1 MNIKIQSVC
10 CAALAAVL
18 LAPPSLRAANAGTN
32 APNATATNANPEA
45 AMTALFGDPV
55 IPRGKGVEIKRSQL
69 DELYSSAKAT
79 AAAAGRML
87 NPNYEA
93 QILDQL
99 LFVQLAQQ
107 KATDADRTG
116 GQKEADLQ
124 YTNTLKR
131 FPSEEALAQQLK
143 AVGLTLD
150 EYRTRVAQEATAR
163 AVFERETKVNVPD
176 TEVTAYYSNHPA
188 AFEQPEK
195 ARLDSILLFT
205 VDTTSSQTSSQP
217 APLSADQVQ
226 AKRKTIN
233 ELLRRANAGE
243 SFTNLAARYSE
254 DPNAKVSN
262 GELPPLSR
270 DQMAPELAAAAF
282 SLTNNQVSD
291 VIELPVGFYL
301 LKLVEKVPAQK
312 LALGDMVPGGEQ
324 TVAASVK
331 AFLTQQKLNQQL
343 PAYVENLKKAANV
356 EILDPNLKA
365 EAATLEAAATNAPAA
380 GDF

>member
-1 MNIKIQSVC
+1 MNINTPSIC
-10 CAALAAVL
+10 CAALAVVL
-18 LAPPSLRAANAGTN
+18 LAPPCLRAANAGTN
-32 APNATATNANPEA
+32 APNPTATNANPEA

-55 IPRGKGVEIKRSQL
+55 IARGKGVEIKRSQL

-79 AAAAGRML
+79 AAASGRML
-87 NPNYEA
+87 PPYYEA

-99 LFVQLAQQ
+99 LFVQLMQQ
-107 KATDADRTG
+107 KATDADRADG
-116 GQKEADLQ
+116 KKEADLQ
-124 YTNTLKR
+124 FTNTLR
-131 FPSEEALAQQLK
+131 HFASEEALAQQLK
-143 AVGLTLD
+143 AVGLTLND
-150 EYRTRVAQEATAR
+150 YRTRVAQEATAR
-163 AVFERETKVNVPD
+163 AVFEREVKVNVPEA
-176 TEVTAYYSNHPA
+176 EVTAYYSNHPA

-205 VDTTSSQTSSQP
+205 VDTTSSPP

-233 ELLRRANAGE
+233 DLLKRANAGE

-301 LKLVEKVPAQK
+301 LKLMEKVPAQK
-312 LALGDMVPGGEQ
+312 LALGDMTPAGDQ

-343 PAYVENLKKAANV
+343 PAYVQNLKKAANV

-365 EAATLEAAATNAPAA
+365 EDAALEAATTNAPAA